1 MPRIPDMAL
10 LLGALPGW
18 ASLLVVCIVIAYC
31 TCVFGVA
38 FGKMGRSPYW
48 GLAFT
53 LPLLGTILL
62 WTFGLGRWPRQSGNV
77 DMESG
82 L

>member
-38 FGKMGRSPYW
+38 FGKMGHSPYW
-48 GLAFT
+48 GLVFV
-53 LPLLGTILL
+53 LPFLGTLTL
-62 WTFGLGRWPRQSGNV
+62 WVFGLRPWPLSGG
-77 DMESG
+77 DRGTESG